1 MHIIVSGL
9 SHKTAPVEIREALN
23 FPEHGLGEA
32 LNTLTSYSHINEG
45 VILSTCN
52 RTEIYAV
59 AADIDSGRKNIIS
72 FLEDCHGLKD
82 CRIEDYLYFHDSLA
96 AVNHLFRVVSS
107 LDSMVVGEAQIL
119 GQAKDA
125 YASAFDAQATN
136 LVLNRL
142 FRQAF
147 AVGKRVRT
155 ETDIGENAVSIS
167 YAAVQLAKKVFSDLT
182 GKSVM
187 IVGAGKMSEL
197 TAKHLLANGVSDV
210 IITNRS
216 FDKAVDMAKIF
227 KGRAVEFDRLVDEM
241 AGADIVISSTGAPNY
256 VIDKEDMKAV
266 MAKRRH
272 RPIFL
277 IDIAVPRDID
287 PETNNVD
294 NVYLYDIDDLQ
305 SVVES
310 NLAERS
316 REAKGAE
323 KIIKAEIQDFLAW
336 QSSLE
341 VVPTI
346 AELRQKAERI
356 RQGELEKITAKMAD
370 LSDEQKNALNA
381 LTSGII
387 NKLLHEPMVR
397 LKDSARHKEG
407 YLYVDSLRHLFALGE
422 DEDEP
427 EKQTRESAAKIENN
441 VRAVKDPYGA
451 G

>member
-9 SHKTAPVEIREALN
+9 SHKTAPVKIREALS
-23 FPEHGLGEA
+23 FPEHSLDEA
-32 LNTLTSYSHINEG
+32 LNNLTSYAHINEG

-59 AADIDSGRKNIIS
+59 AADIDSGRRNIIS
-72 FLEDCHGLKD
+72 FLEDRHSLRD
-82 CRIEDYLYFHDSLA
+82 CSIEDYLYFHDSLA

-107 LDSMVVGEAQIL
+107 LDSMIVGEAQIL

-125 YASAFDAQATN
+125 YACAFDAQTTD

-147 AVGKRVRT
+147 GVGKRVRT

-182 GKSVM
+182 GKTIM
-187 IVGAGKMSEL
+187 IIGAGKMSEL
-197 TAKHLLANGVSDV
+197 TAKHLVSNGVSDV
-210 IITNRS
+210 IITNRN
-216 FDKAVDMAKIF
+216 FDRAVDMAKIF
-227 KGRAVEFDRLVDEM
+227 DGRAVEFDKLVDGM
-241 AGADIVISSTGAPNY
+241 ADADIVISSTGAPHSI
-256 VIDKEDMKAV
+256 IDKNTMRSV

-277 IDIAVPRDID
+277 IDIAVPRDIEAD
-287 PETNNVD
+287 TNDVD

-316 REAKGAE
+316 REAKEAE
-323 KIIKAEIQDFLAW
+323 KIIKAEIQSFISW

-356 RQGELEKITAKMAD
+356 RQGELEKAIARMSG

-422 DEDEP
+422 DEDEQ
-427 EKQTRESAAKIENN
+427 EMQSNESPNIENN
-441 VRAVKDPYGA
+441 VRAVKDTYGVR
-451 G
+451 

>member
-9 SHKTAPVEIREALN
+9 SHKTAPVEIREALA
-23 FPEHGLGEA
+23 FPEHSIGEA
-32 LNTLTSYSHINEG
+32 LTALTALPHVNEG

-59 AADIDSGRKNIIS
+59 ANDIDHGRQDIIN
-72 FLEDCHGLKD
+72 FLNDCHHQKD
-82 CRIEDYLYFHDSLA
+82 CRVEDYLYFYDSLA

-119 GQAKDA
+119 GQTKEA
-125 YASAFDAQATN
+125 YAHAFDAQTTN
-136 LVLNRL
+136 LVFNRL

-167 YAAVQLAKKVFSDLT
+167 YAAIQLAKKVFEDLT

-197 TAKHLLANGVSDV
+197 TAKHLLSNGVNSV
-210 IITNRS
+210 MITNRS
-216 FDKAVDMAKIF
+216 YDRAAKMAQTF
-227 KGRAVEFDRLVDEM
+227 RGRAVKFDDLISEM
-241 AGADIVISSTGAPNY
+241 ATADIVISSTGAPHY
-256 VIDKEDMKAV
+256 VIKKEDMTQV
-266 MAKRRH
+266 MAKRRW

-287 PETNNVD
+287 PEINNLD

-305 SVVES
+305 SVVDS

-316 REAKGAE
+316 REAKEAE
-323 KIIKAEIQDFLAW
+323 KIIKTEVQDFLGWLSA
-336 QSSLE
+336 LE

-346 AELRQKAERI
+346 AELRQKAEKIKR
-356 RQGELEKITAKMAD
+356 GEIERV
-370 LSDEQKNALNA
+370 LSKLTNLSEEEKNAINA
-381 LTSGII
+381 LTGGII

-397 LKDSARHKEG
+397 LKESARHKEG

-422 DEDEP
+422 DEDETA
-427 EKQTRESAAKIENN
+427 EESPVKAVERR
-441 VRAVKDPYGA
+441 VRPIKDHFGA

>member
-23 FPEHGLGEA
+23 FPEHSLGEA
-32 LNTLTSYSHINEG
+32 LNNLTSYAHINEG

-59 AADIDSGRKNIIS
+59 AGDIDSGRENIIS
-72 FLEDCHGLKD
+72 FLEDRHGLKD

-119 GQAKDA
+119 GQAKEA
-125 YASAFDAQATN
+125 YANAFEAQTTN

-216 FDKAVDMAKIF
+216 YDKAVDMAKVF
-227 KGRAVEFDRLVDEM
+227 CGRAVEFDHLVDEM

-287 PETNNVD
+287 PETNDVD

-323 KIIKAEIQDFLAW
+323 KIIKVEIQDFLTW
-336 QSSLE
+336 QSALE

-346 AELRQKAERI
+346 SELRQKAERI
-356 RQGELEKITAKMAD
+356 RQGEIEKIASKMGD
-370 LSDEQKNALNA
+370 LSDEQRNALNA

-407 YLYVDSLRHLFALGE
+407 YLYVDSLRHLFALDE
-422 DEDEP
+422 DGDEP
-427 EKQTRESAAKIENN
+427 EKQVRESTAKIENN
-441 VRAVKDPYGA
+441 VRAVKDTYGA

>member
-9 SHKTAPVEIREALN
+9 SHKTAPVEIREALT

-32 LNTLTSYSHINEG
+32 LNTLTSYPHINEG

-59 AADIDSGRKNIIS
+59 AADIDSGRQNIIS

-82 CRIEDYLYFHDSLA
+82 CSIEDYLYFHDSLA

-125 YASAFDAQATN
+125 YASAFDAQTTN

-216 FDKAVDMAKIF
+216 FDRAVDMAKVF
-227 KGRAVEFDRLVDEM
+227 KGRAVEFDHLVDEM
-241 AGADIVISSTGAPNY
+241 AGADIVISSTGAPDF
-256 VIDKEDMKAV
+256 VINKEDMKAV

-287 PETNNVD
+287 PDANNVD
-294 NVYLYDIDDLQ
+294 NVYVYDIDDLQ

-346 AELRQKAERI
+346 AELR
-356 RQGELEKITAKMAD
+356 
-370 LSDEQKNALNA
+370 
-381 LTSGII
+381 
-387 NKLLHEPMVR
+387 
-397 LKDSARHKEG
+397 
-407 YLYVDSLRHLFALGE
+407 
-422 DEDEP
+422 
-427 EKQTRESAAKIENN
+427 
-441 VRAVKDPYGA
+441 
-451 G
+451 